1 MKIPQGMTKEQVLKT
16 IYELCDIFKRKYV
29 VDIYDMDDIY
39 QEAFLLC
46 IEALDRYDSSKP
58 LQNFLSIHLRNRLFN
73 LRRNVN
79 IKLID
84 SISIPETFDIE
95 EGSKISLMVELENII
110 DEKLDAETR
119 QDYLRMKDGIKIPL
133 VRSRKLKNKLKELY
147 KNERD

>member
-39 QEAFLLC
+39 QEAFMLC
-46 IEALDRYDSSKP
+46 IEALERYDSSKP

-79 IKLID
+79 IKSID
-84 SISIPETFDIE
+84 AVSIPETFDIE
-95 EGSKISLMVELENII
+95 ERNKVSLILELENII
-110 DEKLDAETR
+110 DERLDAETR
-119 QDYLRMKDGIKIPL
+119 QDYLRMKDGMKIPL
-133 VRSRKLKNKLKELY
+133 VRSRKLKKKLKELY
-147 KNERD
+147 KNERE